1 MNLGDI
7 VDIYDV
13 SNFQKY
19 NQMINIIIDI
29 PNNIIRCDG
38 ITIKLNKK
46 DVKDVDVHYNTKY
59 YDLKNIFESHGLLKK
74 KEYAFLYNHYIAIYF
89 RLHTKREVK
98 INECR
103 KYINDK
109 MLCVNRLF
117 ESTGITVTN
126 NNNNCDNDYIQLQ
139 IIKANPNLDHVF
151 IRGRVYTFS
160 DINKDITIFD
170 SDDNRYTLILE
181 LDVYNE
187 LNAVNAYK
195 KEKEKEFESFS
206 KGKTLIIPAYYLFK
220 KEYSNEEQEGEIEIS
235 IITKKVDFKYSVY
248 IKNFILPNNMVIP
261 VEKRDNKY
269 IKYYSKIFDISQ
281 ESKYELICFNDYC
294 IIKEELE
301 KEQIVEV
308 TLNFDDFESIFY
320 NYNKNDLFI
329 SGYAK

>member
-46 DVKDVDVHYNTKY
+46 DIKDVKVHYNTQY
-59 YDLKNIFESHGLLKK
+59 YDLQNIFESHGILKK
-74 KEYAFLYNHYIAIYF
+74 KEYAFLYNHNIAIYF

-109 MLCVNRLF
+109 MLCVNRIF

-126 NNNNCDNDYIQLQ
+126 NNNNCDSDYIQLQ
-139 IIKANPNLDHVF
+139 IIKANPNLDHIF
-151 IRGRVYTFS
+151 IRGRVYAFR
-160 DINKDITIFD
+160 DRDITIFD
-170 SDDNRYTLILE
+170 GDHNSYTLILE
-181 LDVYNE
+181 LDVHNE
-187 LNAVNAYK
+187 LNEVNVNK
-195 KEKEKEFESFS
+195 KQKELESFS

-220 KEYSNEEQEGEIEIS
+220 KEFSNEEQEGEIEIS
-235 IITKKVDFKYSVY
+235 IIPKKVDSKYSVY
-248 IKNFILPNNMVIP
+248 IKNFILPNNMVIQ
-261 VEKRDNKY
+261 VEKRENKY

-281 ESKYELICFNDYC
+281 ESKYELICFNDFC

-308 TLNFDDFESIFY
+308 TLNFDDFKSIFY